1 MPEDTTD
8 ELSRLIDSLY
18 RERDK
23 TQNRLE
29 QVADEIR
36 AVEQTIDIYRRKGN
50 RLPQEPLPN
59 VKTSEL
65 QGLSQL
71 DALILIA
78 ERHGKRF
85 KVTPVRRLMVDAG
98 LFKNPQNASGA
109 LHTLIQRS
117 GRFEKINKGEYRLIA
132 THPVSATASVNIES
146 RGPEEPPKNGEAP
159 NPAAFMPQT
168 NQPVPR

>member
-1 MPEDTTD
+1 V
-8 ELSRLIDSLY
+8 SQS
-18 RERDK
+18 
-23 TQNRLE
+23 RLE
-29 QVADEIR
+29 QVAVEIR
-36 AVEQTIDIYRRKGN
+36 AVKQTIDIYRRKGN

-59 VKTSEL
+59 VKASEL

-85 KVTPVRRLMVDAG
+85 KVTPARRLMVEAE

-132 THPVSATASVNIES
+132 THPVSATATINVES
-146 RGPEEPPKNGEAP
+146 RGPEEPPKNSEAP
-159 NPAAFMPQT
+159 TDAELEGLLLHSSRQSSELPPHYAGKMG
-168 NQPVPR
+168 R